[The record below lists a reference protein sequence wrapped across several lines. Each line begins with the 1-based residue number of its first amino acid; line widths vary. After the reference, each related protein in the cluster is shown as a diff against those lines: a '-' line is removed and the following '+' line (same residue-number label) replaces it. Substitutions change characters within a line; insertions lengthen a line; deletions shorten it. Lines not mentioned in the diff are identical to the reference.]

1 MYCKTHQIGPET
13 ILAACE
19 EKLAG
24 KSLKDEKFDLT
35 ISEEFYK
42 GEKITEKGLAELMK
56 EATSINLFG
65 KEAVRVALTE
75 GLISE
80 KEVIKVC
87 GVEHAIIIKV

>member
-1 MYCKTHQIGPET
+1 MGNET

-24 KSLKDEKFDLT
+24 KNFKDEKFDIQ
-35 ISEEFYK
+35 ISEAFYK
-42 GEKITEKGLAELMK
+42 GEKINDKKLAQLMK

-65 KEAVRVALTE
+65 KEPIKIAIKE

-80 KEVIKVC
+80 KEIIKIC
-87 GVEHAIIIKV
+87 GIEHAIIIKV